1 MKAISSVYY
10 NTSSIPNNSFFKSS
24 IENESNLL
32 VAPESALALPLTL
45 AKPKITVLDKSQLQ
59 ELHKLIKS
67 FQAQVR
73 NSVAL
78 IKWLHAKTG
87 NKTTAVSSTGQEPF
101 TWQSSF
107 GESLSFR
114 FSTNSDAF
122 TLFSDT
128 LMRKS
133 YFLHHHAQ
141 VDTFNQL
148 IKVRVAVNRLPEL
161 EQELSIVFENIKPIN
176 YLETQLLQKQ
186 QLYFSKRQAG

>member
-1 MKAISSVYY
+1 MKAVTSVY
-10 NTSSIPNNSFFKSS
+10 TNSFATSFHSLVKN
-24 IENESNLL
+24 ENNVL
-32 VAPESALALPLTL
+32 VAPNSLPVVPLVNR
-45 AKPKITVLDKSQLQ
+45 KPKITILHKSLVLELQ
-59 ELHKLIKS
+59 KLIKS

-78 IKWLHAKTG
+78 LKWLHAKTG
-87 NKTTAVSSTGQEPF
+87 NKALAVNSTGQDLL

-107 GESLSFR
+107 GESLTFQ
-114 FSTNSDAF
+114 FSTSSEAF

-128 LMRKS
+128 LLRKS

-141 VDTFNQL
+141 VDPEKQL

-186 QLYFSKRQAG
+186 QLHLEKRQAG